1 MSLNIPIVSIH
12 APARGATHNK
22 NNRDLTDF
30 VSIHAPARGATLEE
44 KQLILAKVVSIHAPA
59 RGATD
64 TITKRRSKSWVSIHA
79 PARGATPI
87 KIVFAGIFKFQS
99 TPLRGATIMV
109 SMSFTIGGFQSTPL
123 RGATSTSVSTQ
134 HGPLVSIH
142 ALREGRLHRIFTCK
156 GSAAIHAPARGAT
169 DTITKKRSKSWVS
182 IHARA
187 RGDLIGASTIPVVR
201 CFNPRPCTRG
211 DRRLGRIKRRK
222 HVSIHACA
230 RGDISEL
237 KTLIHQGFQ
246 LRPARGDVFCD
257 SVFLYDTGSNPR
269 PARATP

>member
-1 MSLNIPIVSIH
+1 MVSIHAPARGATEYLIGLAPLVAFQSTPLREGRLMISPTLSATRGFNPRPCARGDRKNVPPPCGETVSIH

-99 TPLRGATIMV
+99 TPLR
-109 SMSFTIGGFQSTPL
+109 
-123 RGATSTSVSTQ
+123 
-134 HGPLVSIH
+134 
-142 ALREGRLHRIFTCK
+142 EGR
-156 GSAAIHAPARGAT
+156 
-169 DTITKKRSKSWVS
+169 RSW
-182 IHARA
+182 
-187 RGDLIGASTIPVVR
+187 
-201 CFNPRPCTRG
+201 
-211 DRRLGRIKRRK
+211 
-222 HVSIHACA
+222 
-230 RGDISEL
+230 
-237 KTLIHQGFQ
+237 
-246 LRPARGDVFCD
+246 
-257 SVFLYDTGSNPR
+257 
-269 PARATP
+269 